1 MYYQFVILERN
12 MSGMPDFNEPA
23 PNGPPPFGRL
33 SEQVHRALLER
44 IIKGVYP
51 AGTRLPTE
59 REFAEEFEVSRPVV
73 RSALARLRDAGLVRS
88 VQGSGTVVVGDG
100 VLPMPMAGVTIKELQ
115 RCFEFRVLIEG
126 EAAFFAARR
135 SAPSGLELIRQS
147 IETAEVAHKR
157 QDLKRGQT
165 FDFHRAVASASDNA
179 FFVDA
184 LRSLSEFV
192 AFRIY
197 LGRSYGMPTEVDRV
211 HAINDEHADIYRL
224 IERKQADEA
233 RFAMR
238 SHIERARDRFM
249 ECVPLGGLE

>member
-12 MSGMPDFNEPA
+12 MSGMPKFSDTA

-33 SEQVHRALLER
+33 SEQVHRTLLER

-51 AGTRLPTE
+51 ASTRLPTE

-157 QDLKRGQT
+157 QDLK
-165 FDFHRAVASASDNA
+165 
-179 FFVDA
+179 
-184 LRSLSEFV
+184 LSEFV

-211 HAINDEHADIYRL
+211 HAINDEHTDIFRL
-224 IERKQADEA
+224 IERKQADDA